1 MSGSVPAPT
10 PIKREPGGTATR
22 VWELEPRELAM
33 LAGIVVVAAVIYL
46 PSIRYGWVWDDK
58 YQTVD
63 ARLLHTWSGLG
74 KSFVRDSW
82 WFRDPDNLPQSAYY
96 RPFQELW
103 FGLNYMLLGNHPG
116 AWHFEKILL
125 QLIGVLLCFRL
136 AQLLTKNR
144 AMALTAAAVFAVL
157 PANVESVVWPSA
169 IGEPLSTILEM
180 GAMCWFIQRKPG
192 WSRGLIVA
200 LMLYAGALLSH
211 ETAVLFWIV
220 IGLYL
225 FLIEGK
231 RPREAILAAT
241 PFALLAVAYL
251 VARWHALGAA
261 FLGMPN
267 FVPPSV
273 ALGWEAPHPPYG
285 LRDMML
291 TAPSAMLTYLEVLAL
306 PGMAGP
312 THDVNWITRASATA
326 FVSAGV
332 LAAVAAIA
340 LVLIRRSRDRNLY
353 LFCAAWALIALTP
366 SMNLKALAVLVQDRI
381 LYAPS
386 FAWSL
391 AMAVVAVR
399 LASSAGG
406 ARAAVTGAMAILLAA
421 YAISVL
427 RIERYWHDDGVFFT
441 ECLAIAP
448 HKAEYIREAVD
459 ISNDAGDA
467 AAALKVL
474 REAVNREPD
483 NLYLHGKLA
492 QQYATMR
499 RGADFVAE
507 AMKIKALHAVAA
519 NGASAAGHRAS
530 SLGR

>member
-1 MSGSVPAPT
+1 MSVSVPART
-10 PIKREPGGTATR
+10 KNEREPGGAAAR
-22 VWELEPRELAM
+22 VWDLEPRELAM
-33 LAGIVVVAAVIYL
+33 LAGIMAVAAIIYM

-74 KSFVRDSW
+74 RSFLHDSW
-82 WFRDPDNLPQSAYY
+82 WFRDPGNLPQSAYY

-116 AWHFEKILL
+116 AWHFEKVLL

-136 AQLLTKNR
+136 AQLLTKNT
-144 AMALTAAAVFAVL
+144 AMALTAATVFAVL

-180 GAMCWFIQRKPG
+180 GAMCCFIQRKAG
-192 WSRGLIVA
+192 WSRRLILA
-200 LMLYAGALLSH
+200 LILYAGALLSH

-220 IGLYL
+220 VAAYL
-225 FLIEGK
+225 FLMEGR
-231 RPREAILAAT
+231 RPRESIRLVT

-261 FLGMPN
+261 FLGMPD
-267 FVPPSV
+267 FVPPSI
-273 ALGWEAPHPPYG
+273 ALGWEAPHRLYG
-285 LRDMML
+285 LRDMVL
-291 TAPSAMLTYLEVLAL
+291 TVPSVMLTYLEVLVL

-312 THDVNWITRASATA
+312 THDVNWITRASANA
-326 FVSAGV
+326 FASAGV
-332 LAAVAAIA
+332 LAGIAAIA
-340 LVLIRRSRDRNLY
+340 FMLIRRSRDRNLY
-353 LFCAAWALIALTP
+353 LFCAAWALIAIAP

-399 LASSAGG
+399 LASSAAG
-406 ARAAVTGAMAILLAA
+406 ARAAVTGAMAILLVA
-421 YAISVL
+421 YAITVL
-427 RIERYWHDDGVFFT
+427 HVEGYWHDDRVFFM

-467 AAALKVL
+467 ATALKVL

-483 NLYLHGKLA
+483 NFYLHVKLA
-492 QQYATMR
+492 QQYAMMQ

-507 AMKIKALHAVAA
+507 TMKIKTLRAVTA
-519 NGASAAGHRAS
+519 NRVSAAGHRAS